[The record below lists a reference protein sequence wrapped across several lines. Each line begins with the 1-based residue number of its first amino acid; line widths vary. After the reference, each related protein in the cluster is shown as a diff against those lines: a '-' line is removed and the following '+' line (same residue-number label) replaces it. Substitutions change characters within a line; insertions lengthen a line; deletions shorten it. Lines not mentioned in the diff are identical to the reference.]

1 MVNQDIDRQTRL
13 LADRLRANPEAWSR
27 ALQYA
32 NAVEEHRG
40 MKTLPDVEEDP
51 GNDTDYETGEE
62 WDGESCPGSEV
73 PEEDFDLD
81 SDDE

>member
-1 MVNQDIDRQTRL
+1 MRMPYRNTV
-13 LADRLRANPEAWSR
+13 
-27 ALQYA
+27 
-32 NAVEEHRG
+32 G

-51 GNDTDYETGEE
+51 GNDTDYETGED